1 MFKNIW
7 LYLGCFSFFVFCE
20 QKQQTIISKPPNVV
34 FISIDDLNDWVGFL
48 GDKDAIT
55 PNMDALA
62 KQGYSFLNAHCPA
75 PVCGPSRT
83 AILSG
88 KWPVTTG
95 VYDNHVN
102 FAKDFPETNSLPE
115 HFKQNG
121 YKVFGVGK
129 IFHGRGIPVSAF
141 DAYGGRMGSSAP
153 FNSKELQNSKQNPS
167 HELIK
172 QGKKFILPLNG
183 MPADRYWNRAHTFDW
198 GAVDLPDSLF
208 ADRVSVDWAIKRL
221 EESNEEP
228 FFMSIGFERPH
239 QPLFNPKR
247 FHDLFPSEN
256 IELPSYLED
265 DFDDLGHRA
274 KQLALYPK
282 TSGKHKTVI
291 KYDQWKNAVASYRA
305 SVAFVDELIG
315 DLVKAINQNKLSDN
329 TWIFLWSDHGWHLG
343 EKSHWGKGTGWYR
356 STRVPLLIIPPK
368 GKIQE
373 VQITQAVNLIDLAP
387 TLADITGIQ
396 KQKTWE
402 GNSLLP
408 LMNNPKINWDQST
421 VTTFAIGS
429 HTVSNQKWQLISY
442 FDGTFE
448 LYDLK
453 KDPNQFENLA
463 NQTAYRKVIDELKSN
478 IPKEPKWKYFIR
490 FNDYKIL
497 VPEDKSS
504 SIKIF
509 DQASLG
515 KVDVDVAEE
524 NPIIVQQIKTY
535 IKAHLP
541 KNNKLIVNLKN
552 EHLSNQK

>member
-1 MFKNIW
+1 MMFKNIW
-7 LYLGCFSFFVFCE
+7 LCLGCFSFFVSCE
-20 QKQQTIISKPPNVV
+20 QKQRTIISKPPNVV

-48 GDKDAIT
+48 GDKEAIT
-55 PNMDALA
+55 PHMDSLA
-62 KQGYSFLNAHCPA
+62 NKGYSFLNAHCPA

-95 VYDNHVN
+95 VYDNQVN
-102 FAKDFPETNSLPE
+102 FAKDFFDTKSLPE
-115 HFKQNG
+115 HFKLNG
-121 YKVFGVGK
+121 YQVFGVGK
-129 IFHGRGIPVSAF
+129 IFHGRGTPINAF

-153 FNSKELQNSKQNPS
+153 FDSKDLRNNKQNPS
-167 HELIK
+167 HEVIK
-172 QGKKFILPLNG
+172 QGKKILLPLNG
-183 MPADRYWNRAHTFDW
+183 MPADRYWNKSNTFDW

-221 EESNEEP
+221 EESNEKP
-228 FFMSIGFERPH
+228 FFMAIGFERPH

-247 FHDLFPSEN
+247 FHDLFPSDK

-282 TSGKHKTVI
+282 TSGRHETVI
-291 KYDQWKNAVASYRA
+291 KHDQWKNAVASYRA

-329 TWIFLWSDHGWHLG
+329 TWIVLWSDHGWHLG

-356 STRVPLLIIPPK
+356 STRVPFLIIPPK
-368 GKIQE
+368 GKNQG

-387 TLADITGIQ
+387 TLADISGIP

-408 LMNNPKINWDQST
+408 LINNPNINWDQST

-429 HTVSNQKWQLISY
+429 HTISNEKWQLISY

-463 NQTAYRKVIDELKSN
+463 NQTEHQKVIDELKSN
-478 IPKEPKWKYFIR
+478 IPKEPKWKYFMR

-497 VPEDKSS
+497 VPADKSS

-515 KVDVDVAEE
+515 KVDVDIASEK
-524 NPIIVQQIKTY
+524 PLIVQQIKAY
-535 IKAHLP
+535 IKKHSPA
-541 KNNKLIVNLKN
+541 NNKLIVNLKN
-552 EHLSNQK
+552 GNFSN